1 MKEFSIQNL
10 HGKTAEN
17 ILIETH
23 QVNVVP
29 IDIQKILRH
38 YGLLYTTVDFSNVE
52 QIAAEQVE
60 KYGPILGGTVST
72 DEDGTV
78 ICCTNI
84 SDVLIKI
91 PPRVIMAH
99 EFAHLCLFGQ
109 MNHIRFLGGSSS
121 TAEQEY
127 KALKFATEL
136 LLPTSQIRSVSGGL
150 MEPSVKTL
158 AKTFQVPLSVM
169 AFRLERCLRAYFI

>member
-38 YGLLYTTVDFSNVE
+38 YGLLYKTVDFSNVE

-78 ICCTNI
+78 IC
-84 SDVLIKI
+84 
-91 PPRVIMAH
+91 
-99 EFAHLCLFGQ
+99 
-109 MNHIRFLGGSSS
+109 
-121 TAEQEY
+121 
-127 KALKFATEL
+127 
-136 LLPTSQIRSVSGGL
+136 
-150 MEPSVKTL
+150 
-158 AKTFQVPLSVM
+158 
-169 AFRLERCLRAYFI
+169 